1 MTIKVIYDKIMEMLN
16 NLTIVDNESLKK
28 QGKQTK
34 KKENE
39 NFYNSC
45 SIIVKDGVNDKCVNI
60 KLFNNGKITMT
71 GSKKESA
78 GYNACCIL
86 LNELKKINQNIFP
99 FPLDVT
105 EVDACKLVAKDII
118 KQFNNIDICVFGTG
132 MHDPKSEKKFN
143 LDKIREIMEVNY
155 FGTMNSINSIYD
167 YFSEKKNGQISIIS
181 SVAGYRGLPAAGA
194 YCASKSAL
202 TSFAESL
209 NFDMRMKNVRVSLI
223 SPGFIKTPMTD
234 QNDFPM
240 PMIKTPEF
248 AADEIYKG
256 LVIKKS
262 FEIHFPKAF
271 TYFLKFLQMLPSS
284 LYFKLVARGMKKI
297 DY

>member
-1 MTIKVIYDKIMEMLN
+1 MSEKKVIWITGASSGIGKAVAIKFAQN
-16 NLTIVDNESLKK
+16 GWIVAASARR
-28 QGKQTK
+28 
-34 KKENE
+34 EN
-39 NFYNSC
+39 
-45 SIIVKDGVNDKCVNI
+45 
-60 KLFNNGKITMT
+60 
-71 GSKKESA
+71 
-78 GYNACCIL
+78 L
-86 LNELKKINQNIFP
+86 LNELKKINENIHP

-105 EVDACKLVAKDII
+105 DIDKCKLVTTNII
-118 KQFNNIDICVFGTG
+118 NQFKNIDICLFGTG

-143 LDKIREIMEVNY
+143 LEKIREIMEVNY
-155 FGTMNSINSIYD
+155 FGTMNSINSIYN

-209 NFDMRMKNVRVSLI
+209 NFDMRMKNVRVSLV

-240 PMIKTPEF
+240 PMIKSPEF
-248 AADEIYKG
+248 AANEIYKG
-256 LVIKKS
+256 LTVKKG

-271 TYFLKFLQMLPSS
+271 TYFLKFLQILPSGI
-284 LYFKLVARGMKKI
+284 YFKLVSKGMKKI

>member
-1 MTIKVIYDKIMEMLN
+1 MEEKKVIWI
-16 NLTIVDNESLKK
+16 
-28 QGKQTK
+28 
-34 KKENE
+34 
-39 NFYNSC
+39 
-45 SIIVKDGVNDKCVNI
+45 
-60 KLFNNGKITMT
+60 T
-71 GSKKESA
+71 GSSSGIGKAVAIKFAENGWIVAASA
-78 GYNACCIL
+78 RRENL
-86 LNELKKINQNIFP
+86 LNELKEINENIHP

-105 EVDACKLVAKDII
+105 DIDKCKLVASSII
-118 KQFNNIDICVFGTG
+118 NQFKNIDVCLFGTG

-143 LDKIREIMEVNY
+143 LEKVREIMEVNY

-194 YCASKSAL
+194 YCASKAAL

-209 NFDMRMKNVRVSLI
+209 NFDMQMKNVRVSLV

-234 QNDFPM
+234 QNEFPM

-248 AADEIYKG
+248 AANEIYKG
-256 LVIKKS
+256 LTMKKS

-271 TYFLKFLQMLPSS
+271 TYFLKFLQILPSS
-284 LYFKLVARGMKKI
+284 IYFKLVSKGMKKI